1 MTGLLKRRMVLE
13 VQRGRV
19 GGNETLDCID
29 RGGKGGI
36 RMLGLQALRYVGR
49 PRSHSTQFHFLRG
62 RRERSKHAEID
73 R

>member
-19 GGNETLDCID
+19 GGNGALDCIN

-36 RMLGLQALRYVGR
+36 SMLGLHALRSVGR
-49 PRSHSTQFHFLRG
+49 PRSRSTEFHLLRG
-62 RRERSKHAEID
+62 KRERSKHAEID